1 MAFDFEAHLFKVL
14 QGHRKR
20 PTRVVHLVAIHWSVA
35 ALICLVSTALGI
47 SSVSLCGFH
56 LLSNLRAAGP
66 KRLGLAVLTSA
77 VVYGASQLLHSI
89 VPPSWRDFDL
99 SVIAPGNA
107 FSRSAGEMVFYLLVF
122 VGMGLVESGSH
133 YLFED
138 EPDLGHLTRGRTG
151 LDKFLGVVFDVILP
165 APMYF
170 LHLVL
175 MDKGAFL
182 SSLRWTQPYIAQ
194 LCIGGP
200 GNYEPLASLE
210 ARLDSSRVHNSEP
223 AGAIVGGAG
232 GQIMSSRPPS
242 GPVSDVPFVWRQIP
256 PSPRGAK
263 AVLSSRASD
272 SLHGGGGSNNN
283 IQVKFETQRLT
294 AWNMINRAK
303 TFYKLMCMRRSLR
316 FFSSETIPPGVLE
329 RIVAT
334 AGTAPSGAHKQ
345 PWTFVIVRSQPLKVA
360 IRNVVEE
367 EEKINYAKRMKK
379 SWVRDLDGLTG
390 KDADT
395 RLLAADGAPSKP
407 YLTEAPAIVVLMR
420 QIYGIDDQG
429 QRFEHYYVSVSFKF
443 FIHTRLEQSIVSSC
457 RETVAGRRVR
467 LPSVT
472 YFLTSF
478 TIFLINQFNCRCSGC
493 IGVRAGIM
501 WNCDWRL
508 HCGPAKRWACN
519 IDKVLYLFCLLS
531 LSLVGVSYGDR
542 PLILFCAC

>member
-1 MAFDFEAHLFKVL
+1 MANDFEAHLFKVL

-20 PTRVVHLVAIHWSVA
+20 PTRVVHLVAVHWSVA
-35 ALICLVSTALGI
+35 ALTCLISITLGI
-47 SSVSLCGFH
+47 SSVALCGFH

-66 KRLGLAVLTSA
+66 KRLGLAVLTSTL
-77 VVYGASQLLHSI
+77 VYGASQLLHMT
-89 VPPSWRDFDL
+89 VPASCQDL
-99 SVIAPGNA
+99 DLAVLVPGNA

-122 VGMGLVESGSH
+122 VGMGLIESGSH

-194 LCIGGP
+194 VCIGGP

-210 ARLDSSRVHNSEP
+210 ARLDASRVESEP
-223 AGAIVGGAG
+223 AGAMVGS
-232 GQIMSSRPPS
+232 QTSRPG

-256 PSPRGAK
+256 PSPRGTK
-263 AVLSSRASD
+263 AVLGSGSASASE
-272 SLHGGGGSNNN
+272 SLHGGNV
-283 IQVKFETQRLT
+283 QVTFETQRLS
-294 AWNMINRAK
+294 AWHMISRAK
-303 TFYKLMCMRRSLR
+303 AFYKLMCMRRSLR
-316 FFSSETIPPGVLE
+316 FFSSERIPPGVLE
-329 RIVAT
+329 RVVAT

-345 PWTFVIVRSQPLKVA
+345 PWTFVIVRSPSLKVA
-360 IRNVVEE
+360 IRNIVEE

-407 YLTEAPAIVVLMR
+407 YLTEAPAVVVLMR

-429 QRFEHYYVSVSFKF
+429 QRFEHYYVSESCGIATGV
-443 FIHTRLEQSIVSSC
+443 FIAGLQNVGLATLTRLTTCS
-457 RETVAGRRVR
+457 A
-467 LPSVT
+467 
-472 YFLTSF
+472 
-478 TIFLINQFNCRCSGC
+478 TI
-493 IGVRAGIM
+493 
-501 WNCDWRL
+501 
-508 HCGPAKRWACN
+508 
-519 IDKVLYLFCLLS
+519 LLS
-531 LSLVGVSYGDR
+531 VSK
-542 PLILFCAC
+542 